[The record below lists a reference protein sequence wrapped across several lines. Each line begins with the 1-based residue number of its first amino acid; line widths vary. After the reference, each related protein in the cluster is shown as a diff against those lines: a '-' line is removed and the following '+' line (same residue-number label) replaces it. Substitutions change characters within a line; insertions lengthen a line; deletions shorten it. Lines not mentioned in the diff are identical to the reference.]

1 MKRSEIREHI
11 FKLVFGMDFHEEQ
24 ELPLQL
30 SAYLEELPEA
40 SQEEQAYISAKYEA
54 IKARIPQIDDRINRV
69 AKGQVKGSRNV
80 RSRSVVIKDGKPIAV
95 PPQGAQIY
103 EKGWST
109 DRMSKADLAVLRLA
123 CYEVYDDADIPVKV
137 AINEAVELAK
147 KYGSDESG
155 SFVNGVL
162 ARLVKAYEPEEG

>member
-11 FKLVFGMDFHEEQ
+11 FKLVFGMDFHESD

-40 SQEEQAYISAKYEA
+40 SEEEQAYISAKYEA
-54 IKARIPQIDDRINRV
+54 IKARIPEIDERINKV

-80 RSRSVVIKDGKPIAV
+80 RSRSVVIKDGKPVAAV
-95 PPQGAQIY
+95 AQGTQIY

-109 DRMSKADLAVLRLA
+109 DRMAKADLAILRLA
-123 CYEVYDDADIPVKV
+123 CYEMYDDADIPVKV

-162 ARLVKAYEPEEG
+162 ARLVRSNESEEG